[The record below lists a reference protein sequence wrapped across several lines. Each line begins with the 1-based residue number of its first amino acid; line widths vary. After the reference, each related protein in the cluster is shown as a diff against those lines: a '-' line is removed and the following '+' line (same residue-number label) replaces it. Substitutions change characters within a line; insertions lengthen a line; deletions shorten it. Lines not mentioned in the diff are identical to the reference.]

1 MNVIT
6 APVPLAYLENN
17 ISWSALAGLNAWA
30 ENSIFNQYNSP
41 ILDLYLPFLQ
51 ATCYRAVNLFNRK
64 AGKP

>member
-6 APVPLAYLENN
+6 APVPLTYLENN
-17 ISWSALAGLNAWA
+17 IPRSALAGLYAWA

-41 ILDLYLPFLQ
+41 ILDLYLPFLK
-51 ATCYRAVNLFNRK
+51 AARHRTVNLFNRK